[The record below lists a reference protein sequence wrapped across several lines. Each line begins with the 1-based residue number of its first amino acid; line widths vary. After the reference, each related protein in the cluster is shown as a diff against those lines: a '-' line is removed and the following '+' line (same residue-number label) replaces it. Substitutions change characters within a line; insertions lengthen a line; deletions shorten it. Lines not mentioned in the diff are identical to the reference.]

1 MNNLAGIHILLVLLP
16 GFLTAQ
22 IVSFLTVTSQRS
34 ELDKVI
40 EALVYSFIIYAACVL
55 ILGFPALGIL
65 TVEVP
70 ADAAVLQNSLASAKW
85 NIALTLAMSIVL
97 GLAVSWLVTNDWL
110 TSVLR
115 KFGVTAR
122 SSRASVW
129 SDVFHTVDGYALIEF
144 TDGRRLRGWPQHFS
158 DTPEE
163 ASLFLTQAAWILDDG
178 APVEIEGPGVLITKS
193 FPIQTIS
200 FLAPIP
206 KTAAEMK
213 RD

>member
-1 MNNLAGIHILLVLLP
+1 ML
-16 GFLTAQ
+16 
-22 IVSFLTVTSQRS
+22 QRS
-34 ELDKVI
+34 
-40 EALVYSFIIYAACVL
+40 
-55 ILGFPALGIL
+55 LGP
-65 TVEVP
+65 
-70 ADAAVLQNSLASAKW
+70 AKW
-85 NIALTLAMSIVL
+85 NIALALGTSIVL
-97 GLAVSWLVTNDWL
+97 GIAVSWLVTNDWL

-115 KFGVTAR
+115 KLGVTAR

-129 SDVFHTVDGYALIEF
+129 SDVFHTVEGYALIEF

-163 ASLFLTQAAWILDDG
+163 ASLFLAQAAWILDDG
-178 APVEIEGPGVLITKS
+178 EPVEIEGPGVLITKG

-206 KTAAEMK
+206 KTAEEMK